1 MRSIGKL
8 NLGELEEVDKRKK
21 KVTMKEK
28 TLGRVMMRFMIS
40 MTTMMKTETGMKTIL
55 AGDQNRVQDFLG
67 RLKLEIKSQ
76 TIWKN
81 ARQLDLRREHERS
94 VKRPWKSNAI
104 P

>member
-55 AGDQNRVQDFLG
+55 AGVQSRAQGFPGL
-67 RLKLEIKSQ
+67 LKLETKSQ

-94 VKRPWKSNAI
+94 VKRPWKLNAT